1 MFTLSKV
8 RERQYQQFPMGK
20 KNKLLKVVFKL
31 GSFSHKEQKLTQSSL
46 IKMRKRGLPGIQGK
60 QKTEVAELSLPFP
73 QKRVLLSQVISLL
86 RAMLFR
92 TLLFNQLYSSFLSSL
107 LNYSA
112 YFSTGPQMG
121 ALALILHGL
130 RLQCKQ
136 FIDHNPQSLSE

>member
-1 MFTLSKV
+1 
-8 RERQYQQFPMGK
+8 
-20 KNKLLKVVFKL
+20 
-31 GSFSHKEQKLTQSSL
+31 
-46 IKMRKRGLPGIQGK
+46 MRKRGLPGIQGK
-60 QKTEVAELSLPFP
+60 QKTEVTELSLPFP
-73 QKRVLLSQVISLL
+73 KKRVLLSQVVSLL
-86 RAMLFR
+86 RAVLFR

-136 FIDHNPQSLSE
+136 FIDYNPPSLSE